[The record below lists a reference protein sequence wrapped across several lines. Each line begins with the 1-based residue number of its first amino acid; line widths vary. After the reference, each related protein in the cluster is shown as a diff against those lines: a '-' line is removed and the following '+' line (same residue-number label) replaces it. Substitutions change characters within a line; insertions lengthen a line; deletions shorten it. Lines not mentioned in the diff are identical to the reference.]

1 MKIKPRFVLGRYN
14 RRTGTRGPE
23 RDLFEK
29 YQVGTIRKTEH
40 GYTFVEIIGP
50 RKTFSLMSCALP
62 LTIIS
67 PPEVDGG
74 DAIQRK
80 VPLYF
85 VSPMNGTGQ
94 IQGATYFAEIDGEL
108 VAYRG
113 GGGSVYPL

>member
-14 RRTGTRGPE
+14 RKTGTRGPE

-29 YQVGTIRKTEH
+29 YEVLSSRQLQG
-40 GYTFVEIIGP
+40 GYTAIEIKGP
-50 RKTFSLMSCALP
+50 KKTHVLMSCARP

-67 PPEVDGG
+67 PPIVDGG
-74 DAIQRK
+74 DAIQIK

-85 VSPMNGTGQ
+85 VSPMYGTGQ
-94 IQGATYFAEIDGEL
+94 IQGATYFAEIGGEL

-113 GGGSVYPL
+113 SGGCLSPL